1 MVYEE
6 EEPGDPVNLQ
16 GSMESCNRF
25 CPKMKSAYN
34 KKLASDIKLNQNLS
48 EDRSLL
54 KTQIIILFLTLLT
67 MVYYTHL

>member
-6 EEPGDPVNLQ
+6 EEPGDPVSLQ
-16 GSMESCNRF
+16 GSMEPCIRF

-48 EDRSLL
+48 GDRSLL